1 MFDNIEDEIMDDAEY
16 LTIVNPILENKEF
29 QKIGGC
35 IHHGTTRLYHL
46 MRVSYYSYKITR
58 KLNLDY
64 ESTARGGIMLWV
76 TH

>member
-29 QKIGGC
+29 QRIGGC

-46 MRVSYYSYKITR
+46 MRVSYYSYKIAR
-58 KLNLDY
+58 KLNL
-64 ESTARGGIMLWV
+64 
-76 TH
+76 